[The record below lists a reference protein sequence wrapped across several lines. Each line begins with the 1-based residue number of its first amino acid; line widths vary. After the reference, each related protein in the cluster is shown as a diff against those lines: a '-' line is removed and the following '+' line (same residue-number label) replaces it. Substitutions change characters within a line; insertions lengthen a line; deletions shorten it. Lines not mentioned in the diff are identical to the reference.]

1 MTDGTH
7 PQMRLFTPEWLR
19 ALLRGERTTGETF
32 WVGNYG
38 TALFHQ
44 PLMALL
50 LVLPINAVIPGAL
63 TSLLVVYQF
72 TLTIAVWRST
82 PGVPTPIGWKIAG
95 VLLTLGHTALFA
107 VLTRALFTSGT

>member
-7 PQMRLFTPEWLR
+7 PQIRLFTPEWLR
-19 ALLRGERTTGETF
+19 ALLHGERTTGETF

-50 LVLPINAVIPGAL
+50 LVLPINALIPGAL

-72 TLTIAVWRST
+72 ALTIAVWRST
-82 PGVPTPIGWKIAG
+82 PGVPTLIGWKVAG
-95 VLLTLGHTALFA
+95 ILITFGHAALFA
-107 VLTRALFTSGT
+107 ALTRSLFSGST